1 MLLDVHSLWQ
11 AAVRLA
17 TVLPVQVLRRLLEL
31 HCFQALVENPRIVET
46 SVWVVGQLQLSKEA
60 LNPRGKRP
68 LMAVGV
74 RCFHPFL
81 FLLGRLPEALFQRSN
96 RLLDQER
103 IEFVEAGE
111 LCIAPC
117 ELAEDHGRVFEVL
130 HVVLDHDILDAGQV
144 EAVLEGGDEEDLGF

>member
-1 MLLDVHSLWQ
+1 MFLDVHGLWQ

-17 TVLPVQVLRRLLEL
+17 TVLSVQVLRRFLEL
-31 HCFQALVENPRIVET
+31 HGLQALVQNPRIVEA
-46 SVWVVGQLQLSKEA
+46 SVRIVSQFQLSKEA
-60 LNPRGKRP
+60 LNPRGERP

-81 FLLGRLPEALFQRSN
+81 FFLGRLPEALFQRSN

-117 ELAEDHGRVFEVL
+117 ELAEDHGRVFKVL
-130 HVVLDHDILDAGQV
+130 HVVLDHDILDAG
-144 EAVLEGGDEEDLGF
+144 